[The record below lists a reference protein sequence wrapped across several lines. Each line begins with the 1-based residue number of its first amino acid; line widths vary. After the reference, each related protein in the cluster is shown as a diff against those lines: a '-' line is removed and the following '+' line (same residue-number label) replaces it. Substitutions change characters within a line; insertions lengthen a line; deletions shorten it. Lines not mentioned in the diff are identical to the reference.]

1 MAKATAKQSLK
12 FARSSGLTTMP
23 SAPGIEAA
31 AQSWKKGAPLKF
43 VGGSLTILGEADVA
57 GIAGIALDN
66 ATGITGKAANYCPA
80 QPGCVFEAEFSDL
93 TDGLNTPT
101 QAIVGEDFGL
111 NVAGD
116 GDWFIDNDEAA
127 AELSVTVI
135 GFKDAVGTVNPV
147 VFFVFKNSTTIY
159 N

>member
-12 FARSSGLTTMP
+12 FARAQGLTVSP
-23 SAPGIEAA
+23 SLPGVEAA
-31 AQSWKKGAPLKF
+31 GQTWKKGAPLKY
-43 VGGSLTILGEADVA
+43 VAGMLTEIAEADVT
-57 GIAGIALDN
+57 GIAGIALGD
-66 ATGITGKAANYCPA
+66 ATGVTGKQANYCPA
-80 QPGCVFEAEFSDL
+80 MTGCVFEAEFSDL

-111 NVAGD
+111 NKAGD

-127 AELSVTVI
+127 AELSVVI
-135 GFKDAVGTVNPV
+135 SGFKDAVGTVNPV
-147 VFFVFKNSTTIY
+147 VFFHFKNSTTIF

>member
-12 FARSSGLTTMP
+12 FARSSGLTVSP
-23 SAPGIEAA
+23 SAPGVEAA
-31 AQSWKKGAPLKF
+31 TQTWKKGAPLKF
-43 VGGSLTILGEADVA
+43 VGGFLTQLAEADVT
-57 GIAGIALDN
+57 GIAGIALGD
-66 ATGITGKAANYCPA
+66 ATGVTGKAANYCPA
-80 QPGCVFEAEFSDL
+80 QPGCVFEGEFSDL

-111 NVAGD
+111 NMAGD

-135 GFKDAVGTVNPV
+135 GFKDAIGTVNPI
-147 VFFVFKNSTTIY
+147 VFFVFKHSTTIY